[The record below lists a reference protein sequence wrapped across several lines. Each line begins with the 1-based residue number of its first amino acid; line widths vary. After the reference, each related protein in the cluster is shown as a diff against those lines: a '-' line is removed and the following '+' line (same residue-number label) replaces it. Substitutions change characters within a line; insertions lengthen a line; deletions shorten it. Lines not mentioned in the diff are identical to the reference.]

1 MKKLNENTQK
11 KIIQF
16 SITGTA
22 IALSI
27 THLKYPELK
36 IDSISIFLLI
46 IAILPWL
53 SPLFKSIELPG
64 GLKVEF
70 QELKNAEEKAKKAGL
85 IKDTPVRNEVKY
97 SFITVASIDPNLALA
112 GLRIEI
118 EKSLIQICERHNI
131 PTGRQGVGQLMRI
144 LAERQIISREEN
156 AALLDMVTTLNR
168 AAHGH
173 GYDERIGNWAIDFGP
188 KLLENLNEKINAA

>member
-1 MKKLNENTQK
+1 MKKLNENTQR
-11 KIIQF
+11 KIIQL

-27 THLKYPELK
+27 IHLKYPELK

-70 QELKNAEEKAKKAGL
+70 QELKNIEEKAKKAGL
-85 IKDTPVRNEVKY
+85 INDTPVRNEVKY
-97 SFITVASIDPNLALA
+97 SFLTVASIDPNLALA

-156 AALLDMVTTLNR
+156 AALLDMVATLNR